1 METFQANALTKRYF
15 KINGFSSKNSK
26 NDEILDI
33 PCGKKYIESVWASQ
47 RLSKDLT
54 CEVQKMALNFDLT
67 EEQNLTRQAVRD
79 FAEKEIAPLAEEL
92 DEREEFSVELTLK
105 MGELGLLGCFVPEK
119 YGGSDMGYISYIIAV
134 EELARVDGSQAATV
148 AAGNSLGIGPIYYY
162 GNEGQRKEWLPKLCS
177 GKMLAAF
184 GLTEPQ
190 AGSDAGGSRTKAE
203 LQGDHWVIKGSK
215 IFITNS
221 ANPLTGVIIVQAITG
236 TREDGKRE
244 LSCLIVPGEAPGFT
258 AREMKKKMMWRGS
271 NTGEL
276 FFEDCVVPRENLL
289 GQRGDGFHQMLSTLD
304 GGRLSIAAM
313 GLGGAQGAFEMALN
327 YANSRVQF
335 GRPISSFQIN
345 AFKLADMALEIELA
359 RNLLYKACWL
369 RENNRPITKE
379 AAMAKLYCSEVMGR
393 CVNHAVQLHGGY
405 GLMKEYK
412 IERFYRDHKLLEIGE
427 GTSEMQR
434 IVIARNIGV
443 AGRAI

>member
-1 METFQANALTKRYF
+1 
-15 KINGFSSKNSK
+15 
-26 NDEILDI
+26 
-33 PCGKKYIESVWASQ
+33 
-47 RLSKDLT
+47 
-54 CEVQKMALNFDLT
+54 MALNFDLT

-79 FAEKEIAPLAEEL
+79 FAEKEISPLAGEL
-92 DEREEFSVELTLK
+92 DEKEEFSVELTLK

-119 YGGSDMGYISYIIAV
+119 YGGSNLGYISYIIAV
-134 EELARVDGSQAATV
+134 EELARVDGSQAATI

-162 GNEGQRKEWLPKLCS
+162 GSEEQRKKWLPPLCS

-190 AGSDAGGSRTKAE
+190 AGSDAGSSRTKGE
-203 LQGDHWVIKGSK
+203 LRGDHWVINGSK

-236 TREDGKRE
+236 MREDGKRE
-244 LSCLIVPGEAPGFT
+244 LSCLIVPKDSPGFT
-258 AREMKKKMMWRGS
+258 AREMKKKMMWRAS

-327 YANSRVQF
+327 YANTRVQF
-335 GRPISSFQIN
+335 GRPISSFQST

-369 RENNRPITKE
+369 RENHRPITKE